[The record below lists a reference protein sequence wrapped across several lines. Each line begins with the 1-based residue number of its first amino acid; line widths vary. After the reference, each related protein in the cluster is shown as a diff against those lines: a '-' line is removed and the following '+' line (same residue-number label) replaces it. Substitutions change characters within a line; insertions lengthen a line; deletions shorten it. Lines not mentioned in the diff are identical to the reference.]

1 MRHLNYGHLLY
12 FHTVARE
19 GSVAAAAAALHVT
32 PQTIS
37 GQIKLLEGSIGRPL
51 FVRAGRGLALSDTGR
66 LVQEYTNEIFSLGGE
81 LARHLQQDEEEAHAS
96 TLRVGI
102 VDSLPKLVAC
112 RLLAGVLDD
121 GAGRLVCR
129 EGALETL
136 LGELAVHRLDLVLSD
151 RPVPTGLAV
160 RAWNHPLGESGVA
173 FFAAPGMAA
182 ALSESFPSSLNGA
195 ALLLPHE
202 SSALRR
208 RLDHWFDEQ
217 GVHPRVVAEF
227 DDSASMKAFGQS
239 GHGVFPAPLV
249 VADEIARSGGAL
261 PIGTVNGVDEHYVA
275 ISPERRLRHPAV
287 QRITDT
293 ARGIFENVARAADL
307 RVACRGGEREGRSER
322 EPVREEA

>member
-12 FHTVARE
+12 FHTVAAE

-37 GQIKLLEGSIGRPL
+37 GQIKLLEGTVGRPL
-51 FVRAGRGLALSDTGR
+51 FVRAGRGLVLSETGR

-81 LARHLQQDEEEAHAS
+81 LARQLQQRDDEAHAS

-102 VDSLPKLVAC
+102 VDSLPKFIAY
-112 RLLAGVLDD
+112 RLLG
-121 GAGRLVCR
+121 GTIEEGTGRLVCR
-129 EGALETL
+129 EGALDTL

-173 FFAAPGMAA
+173 FFSAA
-182 ALSESFPSSLNGA
+182 ATADELAAGFPDSLDGA
-195 ALLLPHE
+195 PVLLPHE
-202 SSALRR
+202 STALRR
-208 RLDHWFDEQ
+208 RLDHWFDERN
-217 GVHPRVVAEF
+217 VHPRIVGEF
-227 DDSASMKAFGQS
+227 DDSASMKAFGQA
-239 GHGVFPAPLV
+239 GLGVFPAPLV
-249 VADEIARSGGAL
+249 VAGEIERSGGAR
-261 PIGTVNGVDEHYVA
+261 PIGTVDGVDEHYVA

-293 ARGIFENVARAADL
+293 ARQVFRAGAVEGAVAARDEPAE
-307 RVACRGGEREGRSER
+307 GE
-322 EPVREEA
+322 PAEESASGA

>member
-19 GSVAAAAAALHVT
+19 GSVAAAASTLHVT

-51 FVRAGRGLALSDTGR
+51 FVRAGRGLALSVTGR
-66 LVQEYTNEIFSLGGE
+66 LVQEYTSEIFSLGGE
-81 LARHLQQDEEEAHAS
+81 LARQLQSRDEEAHAS
-96 TLRVGI
+96 TLRVGV

-112 RLLAGVLDD
+112 RLLAGALDD
-121 GAGRLVCR
+121 PSGRLACH
-129 EGALETL
+129 EGPLETL
-136 LGELAVHRLDLVLSD
+136 LGELAVHKLDLVLAD

-173 FFAAPGMAA
+173 LFAAP
-182 ALSESFPSSLNGA
+182 ALASGLGRDFPASLDGA
-195 ALLLPHE
+195 PLLLPHE

-208 RLDHWFDEQ
+208 RLDHWFDEHE
-217 GVHPRVVAEF
+217 VNPRVVAEF

-239 GHGVFPAPLV
+239 GLGIFPAPLV
-249 VADEIARSGGAL
+249 VADEIARHGGAV
-261 PIGTVNGVDEHYVA
+261 PIGTVDGVDEHYVA

-293 ARGIFENVARAADL
+293 ARAIFEYRTLAA
-307 RVACRGGEREGRSER
+307 AGGDIAAGAAAVDDATEKTAAET
-322 EPVREEA
+322 A

>member
-12 FHTVARE
+12 FHTVAAE

-37 GQIKLLEGSIGRPL
+37 GQIKLLEGKIGRPL
-51 FVRAGRGLALSDTGR
+51 FVRAGRGLVLSDTGR
-66 LVQEYTNEIFSLGGE
+66 LVQEYTSEIFSIGGE
-81 LARHLQQDEEEAHAS
+81 LARQLQQRDEEVHAS

-102 VDSLPKLVAC
+102 VDSLPKFVAC
-112 RLLAGVLDD
+112 RLLGEVIED

-160 RAWNHPLGESGVA
+160 RAWNHPLGESDVA
-173 FFAAPGMAA
+173 IFAAPDVADELAA
-182 ALSESFPSSLNGA
+182 DFPRSLDGVPI
-195 ALLLPHE
+195 LLPHE
-202 SSALRR
+202 STALRR

-217 GVHPRVVAEF
+217 DVHPCVVAEF
-227 DDSASMKAFGQS
+227 DDSASMKAFGQA
-239 GHGVFPAPLV
+239 GLGVFPSPVV
-249 VADEIARSGGAL
+249 VAEEIERSGGAR
-261 PIGTVNGVDEHYVA
+261 PVGTVTGVDEHYVA

-287 QRITDT
+287 QRVTDT
-293 ARGIFENVARAADL
+293 ARRLFGKPEVSEKGVETVTDREDALGSTGI
-307 RVACRGGEREGRSER
+307 S
-322 EPVREEA
+322 